1 MDRQQFEQLVQAAFQ
16 EIPLKFKKLITNVAI
31 IIEDRPDP
39 SLSPHL
45 KTNHL
50 LLGFYHGVP
59 LQKRG
64 SFYGNV
70 PPDVIYIFQEPIERI
85 CRTPEEIKLKVK
97 EVLLHELGHYFGLT
111 ESQLREI
118 EINKGEKS

>member
-1 MDRQQFEQLVQAAFQ
+1 MDRKQFEQLVNAAFQ
-16 EIPLKFKKLITNVAI
+16 EIPPKFKKLIANVAI
-31 IIEDRPDP
+31 IVEERPSP
-39 SLSPHL
+39 SLSPYF

-59 LQKRG
+59 LKNRG

-70 PPDVIYIFQEPIERI
+70 PPDVIYIFQEPIEKI
-85 CRTPEEIKLKVK
+85 CRTPDEIKLKVK

-111 ESQLREI
+111 ERELREI
-118 EINKGEKS
+118 ELNKGEKS